1 MCVLIFEKWFQYL
14 SLIISWGSSKLVWFF
29 PPCINSSYGLQ
40 GWYIMVDVAKA
51 TAVELGCTIFVFAV
65 SWLNNIFTIKIH
77 EIKSARM
84 LILCRILPNLA
95 SVKSVYN
102 GIVGLKILKSPG
114 QKKLVKPNKSISR
127 KNFFDQIPFFVI
139 SKMAKNQFLN
149 WEKV

>member
-1 MCVLIFEKWFQYL
+1 MKRRMKTTLTWRLCRHEKESGAERPLKKMGKRKLSYALWVHLVDQKCLVFLKEKMCVLIFEKWFQYM
-14 SLIISWGSSKLVWFF
+14 SLIISWGSSKLVGFF

-84 LILCRILPNLA
+84 LILCRILI
-95 SVKSVYN
+95 YF
-102 GIVGLKILKSPG
+102 
-114 QKKLVKPNKSISR
+114 ISY
-127 KNFFDQIPFFVI
+127 
-139 SKMAKNQFLN
+139 
-149 WEKV
+149 